1 MFKGAVSVVKNWT
14 VLGKLLILLTSTPV
28 LATDI
33 SNPRFFDY
41 RSGPTVVAD
50 LLNITFG
57 WFKTLDDNQKSAYYQ
72 SITHAVMYAENG
84 NKVEWF
90 QGAASGYSLPVMT
103 WPNGSGY
110 CRRIYI
116 QAIAHNTERTMQRTA
131 CFDNS
136 NSSWRWIR
144 E

>member
-1 MFKGAVSVVKNWT
+1 MFRGAVSVAKNWT

-28 LATDI
+28 LATNVD
-33 SNPRFFDY
+33 NPRFFDY
-41 RSGPTVVAD
+41 RGGPAASE
-50 LLNITFG
+50 LLNIAFG
-57 WFKTLDDNQKSAYYQ
+57 WFKTLDDDQKSAYYQ

-84 NKVEWF
+84 QKVEWY
-90 QGAASGYSLPVMT
+90 QSNASGYSVPVMT

-116 QAIAHNTERTMQRTA
+116 QVIAYNTERAMHRTA
-131 CFDNS
+131 CFS
-136 NSSWRWIR
+136 NPNTKWVWIR

>member
-1 MFKGAVSVVKNWT
+1 MFKGAVSVAKNWT

-28 LATDI
+28 LANDI
-33 SNPRFFDY
+33 SNPKFFDY
-41 RSGPTVVAD
+41 RSGPNVVTD

-90 QGAASGYSLPVMT
+90 QGSASGYSLPVMT

-131 CFDNS
+131 CFNNS
-136 NSSWRWIR
+136 NSSWRWTR

>member
-1 MFKGAVSVVKNWT
+1 M
-14 VLGKLLILLTSTPV
+14 

-33 SNPRFFDY
+33 NNPRFFDY
-41 RSGPTVVAD
+41 RGGPAVSE
-50 LLNITFG
+50 LLNIAFG
-57 WFKTLDDNQKSAYYQ
+57 WFKTLDDEQKSAYYQ

-84 NKVEWF
+84 QKVEWY
-90 QGAASGYSLPVMT
+90 QSNASGYTVPVMT

-116 QAIAHNTERTMQRTA
+116 QAIAYNTERAMHRTA
-131 CFDNS
+131 CFS
-136 NSSWRWIR
+136 NPNTKWHWVR

>member
-1 MFKGAVSVVKNWT
+1 MFKGAALAAKNWT

-33 SNPRFFDY
+33 NNPKFFDY
-41 RSGPTVVAD
+41 RGGPVASE
-50 LLNITFG
+50 LLNLAFG
-57 WFKTLDDNQKSAYYQ
+57 WFKTLDDEQKSAYYQ

-84 NKVEWF
+84 QRVEWF
-90 QGAASGYSLPVMT
+90 QGNASGYALPVMT

-110 CRRIYI
+110 CRRVYI
-116 QAIAHNTERTMQRTA
+116 QAIAYNTERTMHRTA
-131 CFDNS
+131 CFN
-136 NSSWRWIR
+136 NNTKWQWVR